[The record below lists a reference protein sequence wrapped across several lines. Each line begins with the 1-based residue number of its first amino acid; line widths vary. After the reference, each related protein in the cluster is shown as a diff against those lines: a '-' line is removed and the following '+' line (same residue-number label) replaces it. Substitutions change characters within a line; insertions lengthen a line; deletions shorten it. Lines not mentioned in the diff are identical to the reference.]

1 MSNYICHDFKT
12 PRTDTSRRLPNSFRA
27 VPVFFY
33 LAIVAGAY
41 FITTD
46 IFAYRKA
53 TAAKTKADD
62 LKTQHEATAKKHT
75 DDKNA
80 LDVQTAR
87 AEAIARWIEGTRV
100 VQPISVR
107 IARSLPPEVHINE
120 LYIERNEQLPS
131 NLNLSLKLTGGSLVN
146 IQTIE
151 KDLTAMNYRTN
162 GSQQTTTGEQID
174 YRTSLSWQNY

>member
-53 TAAKTKADD
+53 SAAKIKADEV
-62 LKTQHEATAKKHT
+62 KAQHEAAAKKHG
-75 DDKNA
+75 DDKTS

-87 AEAIARWIEGTRV
+87 AEAVARWIEGTRV

-107 IARSLPPEVHINE
+107 IARSLPPEVHLNE

-131 NLNLSLKLTGGSLVN
+131 NLNLSLKLSGGSLVN

-151 KDLTAMNYRTN
+151 KDLTAMNYRAN
-162 GSQQTTTGEQID
+162 GSQQSTQGEQID
-174 YRTSLSWQNY
+174 YSTSLSWQNY

>member
-27 VPVFFY
+27 VPVVFY

-41 FITTD
+41 LITTD

-53 TAAKTKADD
+53 ATAKEKSEAV
-62 LKTQHEATAKKHT
+62 KTQHEATAKKSSEEKAT
-75 DDKNA
+75 

-87 AEAIARWIEGTRV
+87 AEALARWIEGTRV
-100 VQPISVR
+100 VQPIGVR
-107 IARSLPPEVHINE
+107 IARSLPPEVHVSE
-120 LYIERNEQLPS
+120 LYIERNEQLPA

-151 KDLTAMNYRTN
+151 KDIAAMNYRTN
-162 GSQQTTTGEQID
+162 GSQSTTTGEQIE
-174 YRTSLSWQNY
+174 YRTSLSWQQY